1 MAYVGDLMRGE
12 WNYINTITAPPASG
26 QLRLNNTA
34 QQSATLMWVHK
45 TTANAID
52 STNFLAAV
60 KQDNEIYIQDKD
72 DATKYQAYRVVGL
85 PINNTAYLQYPIVW
99 TRGNGT
105 VPQQRVIFVIL
116 PGSQTADYAYPSTSP
131 AGTHLGLTTEQYYAT
146 QAMIGFIGAGV
157 AENLVYGQ
165 LAEWSFTVAK
175 SMAAQEKRVAKG
187 ESRPPAGTP
196 KKRAIGRQTARP
208 VLP

>member
-1 MAYVGDLMRGE
+1 MMPERRTVMAYVGDLMRGE

-52 STNFLAAV
+52 
-60 KQDNEIYIQDKD
+60 
-72 DATKYQAYRVVGL
+72 R
-85 PINNTAYLQYPIVW
+85 